1 MQNKVTVTI
10 NDRDYTLV
18 ASEDAAY
25 MEKVGSYVDGKIREI
40 LRGGKISGN
49 DAAVLAA
56 LNISDEYFKAQAA
69 AEGLRGQIKGLLEE
83 ASDLKLQLSKAKQEI
98 FKLQNSKK

>member
-1 MQNKVTVTI
+1 MHVRPPLLYNNGQWGPFACKARRYAPSANHT
-10 NDRDYTLV
+10 
-18 ASEDAAY
+18 A
-25 MEKVGSYVDGKIREI
+25 